1 LANAYSVMNLFYRF
15 SCLLI
20 LLPSPLL
27 AFEEEI
33 RPFLEDHCY
42 DCHAD
47 GMDKGGLDFDKLG
60 SKLSDPAAFA
70 KWEMVFDRV
79 RKGEMPPAKVKT
91 RPSGKE
97 KARLAKV
104 LGASLNETHL
114 ASKGAVL
121 RRLNR
126 REYQN
131 TLNDLFGTNLDLEG
145 LLPED
150 GRSHEFDNVGEALG
164 ISMTHLERYLEG
176 ARMVFDASAAKWTT
190 PPAAKTFAGNFR
202 EAEIEKALAKTWR
215 KLKDGAIVRFQGGGY
230 PSGLLR
236 NTGVPESGWYRVK
249 ITGYAYQT
257 DEPIVCSIGGES
269 YSAGSKKP
277 VYEYAVFPPGKAKT
291 VELKVYIEQRYMLV
305 IEPQGIALPQ
315 VRPKNMSEY
324 KGPGFAFVSASL
336 EGPLYEE
343 YPSRGHNLVFDGLK
357 RQEIEPRNPE
367 TKKKEWY
374 KPKFEIITTD
384 ERADVLQS
392 IKRVAAYAW
401 RRPVTDTDL
410 ESYIKLFENERAQD
424 SSFEEALRTAVT
436 ALFVSPNFL
445 YLRETPGR
453 LDDLALANR
462 LAYFLT
468 RSAPDKKLLSLATQK
483 KLGKD
488 NNAMLAQAERLM
500 KGPFF
505 DRFIT
510 DFTEAWLNLRE
521 MDFTAPDKTLFPEF
535 DPYLRYSLPLETEA
549 FLRELITSNL
559 PVSNVV
565 KSDFAMLNSRLAEHY
580 ELPAVAG
587 PDIRKVKLPADSIRG
602 GFLTQASVLKVSAN
616 GTNTSP
622 VVRGVWVMERI
633 LGDPPSPPPPG
644 IPGVEP
650 DIRGAETLRQIL
662 DQHRDSTSCA
672 ACHKKIDP
680 PGFALESFNP
690 IGGFRERF
698 RSLGKGDKVDTVV
711 KGRRVGYRLG
721 PDVDCSGNLADGR
734 EFSSLAQFRNYLAE
748 DEGVLARSF
757 VMKLLTFATGR
768 EMGFS
773 DRAEI
778 SRIVKQ
784 SAAKG
789 YRVRDLFH
797 LVVTSE
803 IFLNK

>member
-1 LANAYSVMNLFYRF
+1 MKLFCQSVF
-15 SCLLI
+15 LL
-20 LLPSPLL
+20 LLLSSSGF
-27 AFEEEI
+27 AFEEEL

-60 SKLSDPAAFA
+60 SNLSDPATFA

-79 RKGEMPPAKVKT
+79 RKGEMPPEKVKT
-91 RPSGKE
+91 RPSSEGKAE
-97 KARLAKV
+97 LGKV
-104 LGASLNETHL
+104 LGESLNRSHL

-131 TLNDLFGTNLDLEG
+131 TLNDLFGTSLDLEG

-176 ARMVFDASAAKWTT
+176 ARLVFDASVAKWTQ
-190 PPAAKTFAGNFR
+190 PPAAKLIPGNFR
-202 EAEIEKALAKTWR
+202 DSEIEKALGKTFK
-215 KLKDGAIVRFQGGGY
+215 KLDDGAIVRFQGGGY

-236 NTGVPESGWYRVK
+236 NSGAPESGWYQVK
-249 ITGYAYQT
+249 VRGYAYQS
-257 DEPIVCSIGGES
+257 DKAIVCSIGGES
-269 YSAGSKKP
+269 YAHGSKKP
-277 VYEYAVFPPGKAKT
+277 IYKYVSFSPGKATT
-291 VELKVYIEQRYMLV
+291 VEFKIYIEKHSMLV
-305 IEPQGIALPQ
+305 VEPQGIALPQ
-315 VRPKNMSEY
+315 PRPKILNEY
-324 KGPGFAFVSASL
+324 EGPGFAFVSASI
-336 EGPLYEE
+336 EGPLYGD
-343 YPSRGHNLVFDGLK
+343 YPSRGHKLVFDGLK
-357 RQEIEPRNPE
+357 RQEIEPRDPE

-384 ERADVLQS
+384 ERADVLLS
-392 IKRVAAYAW
+392 IKRVAAFAW
-401 RRPVTDTDL
+401 RRPVSDADL
-410 ESYIKLFENERAQD
+410 ESYLKLFENERAQD
-424 SSFEEALRTAVT
+424 ASFEEALRTAVT

-453 LDDLALANR
+453 LDDLAVVNR

-468 RSAPDKKLLSLATQK
+468 RTAPDKQLLSLATQK
-483 KLGKD
+483 KMIKD
-488 NNAMLAQAERLM
+488 DKVMIAQAERLM
-500 KGPFF
+500 KGPHF

-521 MDFTAPDKTLFPEF
+521 IDFTAPDKTLFPEF

-549 FLRELITSNL
+549 FLRELIISNL
-559 PVSNVV
+559 PVTNVV
-565 KSDFAMLNSRLAEHY
+565 KSEFAMLNSRLAEHY
-580 ELPAVAG
+580 GLPQLTG
-587 PDIRKVKLPADSIRG
+587 SQIRRVKLPTGSIRG

-622 VVRGVWVMERI
+622 VLRGVWVMERI

-644 IPGVEP
+644 ISGVEP

-698 RSLGKGDKVDTVV
+698 RSLGNGDKVDTII

-734 EFSSLAQFRNYLAE
+734 KFSSLEQFRDYLAE
-748 DEGVLARSF
+748 DEAVLARSF
-757 VMKLLTFATGR
+757 ATKLLTFATGR

-773 DRAEI
+773 DRPEI
-778 SRIVKQ
+778 TRIVKQ
-784 SAAKG
+784 AGSKG

-803 IFLNK
+803 IFLTK